1 MLLFLYIKGGVYMQ
15 YGFIDTVNSQ
25 ASNKVISENK
35 LIYNNVIIDDVLTDA
50 NGEVITLNV
59 DGRGMA
65 QYNIRAVDVN
75 GLDGNMYQ
83 GINLQARELS
93 VEILISAINT
103 VEFRKKY
110 ERLNKLLR
118 NKNEVA
124 IRFSD
129 ESDRYYFGIYVSSSA
144 PKEDSNEQIIT
155 LKIMCSDP
163 LKYTKLNTLTYA
175 NSSTIDIDSDYPVK
189 PIIEVT
195 FPSNTDSFSIRNSTT
210 GKTVS
215 YKKYDAVSASI
226 FKFDFDLGTITRGT
240 TNVDALNGLVLT
252 SNFEDFTIDD
262 GNQVVITPTPQ
273 TVVIKYRGAF
283 L

>member
-1 MLLFLYIKGGVYMQ
+1 M
-15 YGFIDTVNSQ
+15 NSQ
-25 ASNKVISENK
+25 ASNQVTSENK
-35 LIYNNVIIDDVLTDA
+35 LIYNNVIIDDVLTDV

-75 GLDGNMYQ
+75 GLDGTMYQ

-93 VEILISAINT
+93 VEILISAINA

-110 ERLNKLLR
+110 ERLNKILR

-195 FPSNTDSFSIRNSTT
+195 FASNTDSFSIRNSTT

-215 YKKYDAVSASI
+215 YKKYDAVSANI
-226 FKFDFDLGTITRGT
+226 FKFDFDIGTITRGT

-262 GNQVVITPTPQ
+262 GNQVVITPPPQ